1 MTKPNEN
8 IENQNTLYAWATGKF
23 ASIAIGLATGI
34 FIYQS
39 GIIPKV
45 FGKLWKSDP
54 KNQSKQK
61 ENDY

>member
-45 FGKLWKSDP
+45 FGKLFKKDSE
-54 KNQSKQK
+54 KQK
-61 ENDY
+61 ENNY